1 MLTKYEIEETTK
13 ITQSYDLTPEEWT
26 DKITGGGINI
36 TPTGITITGAE
47 IMHHIT
53 APGHTIQVND
63 MDYTEYLTT
72 GELTTY
78 TTNDHYTT
86 YDLQRGYSEL
96 LNYIPEDTQGF
107 IPF

>member
-1 MLTKYEIEETTK
+1 MLTKYEIEEKEAETE
-13 ITQSYDLTPEEWT
+13 ITNILKGT
-26 DKITGGGINI
+26 DTITGGEITI
-36 TPTGITITGAE
+36 TPTEITITGAE
-47 IMHHIT
+47 LTHHIT
-53 APGHTIQVND
+53 AP

-86 YDLQRGYSEL
+86 YDLQRVYSEL

-107 IPF
+107 ISF